1 MVKSK
6 RGGSVGTTN
15 GASPYLRRILGS
27 AKSACIGRLLNRQ
40 AGNVATANEPA
51 LLIGGR
57 SQSSKILTPLKE
69 MFVVEPAKI
78 GFDEALLRGACTLD
92 PDIEGTVVCQVPG
105 SKESYG
111 VGNPFHSAFNKIE
124 VFFGEIA

>member
-51 LLIGGR
+51 LLIGV
-57 SQSSKILTPLKE
+57 QSKLAKILPQLKE
-69 MFVVEPAKI
+69 NPFVESAKI

-92 PDIEGTVVCQVPG
+92 PEIEGTVVCQVPG
-105 SKESYG
+105 SKES
-111 VGNPFHSAFNKIE
+111 FHA
-124 VFFGEIA
+124 